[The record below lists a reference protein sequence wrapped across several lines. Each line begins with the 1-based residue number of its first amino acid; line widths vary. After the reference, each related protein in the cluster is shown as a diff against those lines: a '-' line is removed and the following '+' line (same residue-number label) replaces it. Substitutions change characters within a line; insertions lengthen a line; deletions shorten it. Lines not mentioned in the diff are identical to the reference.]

1 MSKYIGTPVVNV
13 SVDTVDVTGDITTTD
28 TTPEVIIVNSTHE
41 DTDGGREGKVTF
53 KGQQS
58 GGEETTLAQIQ
69 ASHDGTSDD
78 EKGDLIFKT
87 NDGSDGASPTER
99 LRFDSS
105 GRASFSNGSIVTIGN
120 STMGG
125 IAGKVPD
132 TEDFT
137 LAVVGTGFLDSSA
150 TLQRFENSS
159 SGPALLLGHSRSGTI
174 GSNTILQDGD
184 ELGKIRFF
192 ADDGTNMDH
201 YGGEIKVVIDG
212 TPGANDIPSS
222 MVFSTAAD
230 GSNSVSERMRLTS
243 DGDLCL
249 GRTSVLYDFGDGRTA
264 LTLQGSGSQ
273 DYCSLQL
280 GNNGTASNGQIH
292 GLVAF
297 YDGTNENSRIQS
309 IRYSGTDDSHLQFYT
324 SSGGTLS
331 EAARILDD
339 GALIVGDSA
348 DIRANSQV
356 GVSIESEGRIFMSRG
371 TGNGGFTHLAF
382 YNGNGLVGSVTTTN
396 AATAFSTSSDYR
408 LKENITDI
416 SDGIT
421 RVKQLAPKRFNWI
434 ADETNT
440 AIDGFLA
447 HEAQTVVPEA
457 ITGTK
462 DETEA
467 IGNVKDSDGNNI
479 KTGVTKPDTLEEGH
493 TWTETGTQPVMQG
506 IDQSKLVPLLTAALQ
521 EAIAKIETLETKV
534 AALEG

>member
-1 MSKYIGTPVVNV
+1 MTRARDLAKLISGSSTLGGTGELVLKD
-13 SVDTVDVTGDITTTD
+13 VDTADGSSPKITFQTGDTD
-28 TTPEVIIVNSTHE
+28 IAANDVLGTIDFQAPDEGTG
-41 DTDGGREGKVTF
+41 TDALLVAAGIEAVSEGDFSASSNATKLSF
-53 KGQQS
+53 KTGASETATEKMSIDS
-58 GGEETTLAQIQ
+58 GGTVNISSPSNARALKMQNGANNSASQI
-69 ASHDGTSDD
+69 T
-78 EKGDLIFKT
+78 
-87 NDGSDGASPTER
+87 
-99 LRFDSS
+99 
-105 GRASFSNGSIVTIGN
+105 
-120 STMGG
+120 
-125 IAGKVPD
+125 
-132 TEDFT
+132 
-137 LAVVGTGFLDSSA
+137 FLS
-150 TLQRFENSS
+150 
-159 SGPALLLGHSRSGTI
+159 
-174 GSNTILQDGD
+174 
-184 ELGKIRFF
+184 
-192 ADDGTNMDH
+192 DDGTEDSFVRNQSSSSAVDTLSFGT
-201 YGGEIKVVIDG
+201 GG
-212 TPGANDIPSS
+212 
-222 MVFSTAAD
+222 
-230 GSNSVSERMRLTS
+230 SERMRLTS

-249 GRTSVLYDFGDGRTA
+249 GRTSVLFDFGDGRTA
-264 LTLQGSGSQ
+264 LAIQGSGSQ

-506 IDQSKLVPLLTAALQ
+506 IDQSKLVPLLTASLQ

>member
-1 MSKYIGTPVVNV
+1 MTRARDLAKLISGSSTLGGTGELVLKD
-13 SVDTVDVTGDITTTD
+13 VDTADGSSPKITFQTGDTD
-28 TTPEVIIVNSTHE
+28 IAANDVLGTIDFQAPDEGTG
-41 DTDGGREGKVTF
+41 TDALLVAAGIEAVSEGDFSASSNATKLSF
-53 KGQQS
+53 KTGASETATEKMSIDS
-58 GGEETTLAQIQ
+58 GGTVNISSPSNARALKMQNGANNSASQI
-69 ASHDGTSDD
+69 T
-78 EKGDLIFKT
+78 
-87 NDGSDGASPTER
+87 
-99 LRFDSS
+99 
-105 GRASFSNGSIVTIGN
+105 
-120 STMGG
+120 
-125 IAGKVPD
+125 
-132 TEDFT
+132 
-137 LAVVGTGFLDSSA
+137 FLS
-150 TLQRFENSS
+150 
-159 SGPALLLGHSRSGTI
+159 
-174 GSNTILQDGD
+174 
-184 ELGKIRFF
+184 
-192 ADDGTNMDH
+192 DDGTEDSFVRNQSSSSAVDTLSFGT
-201 YGGEIKVVIDG
+201 GG
-212 TPGANDIPSS
+212 
-222 MVFSTAAD
+222 
-230 GSNSVSERMRLTS
+230 SERMRLTS

-249 GRTSVLYDFGDGRTA
+249 GRTSVLFDFGDGRTA
-264 LTLQGSGSQ
+264 LAIQGSGSQ

-280 GNNGTASNGQIH
+280 GNNGTASNGQIL

-309 IRYSGTDDSHLQFYT
+309 IRDRGTDDSHLQFYT

-440 AIDGFLA
+440 TIDGFLA

-534 AALEG
+534 AALEAE

>member
-1 MSKYIGTPVVNV
+1 MPYLGNEPAVAYTSTTKDTFSGDASTTDFTMSKSANVNAVRVVVENVVQNPTVAYTCSGTTISFTSAPPTGTNNIYVVHLGPPAA
-13 SVDTVDVTGDITTTD
+13 TVAPPTTINNATTFTGGVTLKNETA
-28 TTPEVIIVNSTHE
+28 E
-41 DTDGGREGKVTF
+41 DTDGGRESIVTF
-53 KGQQS
+53 QGTQS
-58 GGEETTLAQIQ
+58 GNEITTLAQIQ

-78 EKGDLIFKT
+78 QAGDLIFKT
-87 NDGSDGASPTER
+87 NDGSDGASPTEVMR
-99 LRFDSS
+99 
-105 GRASFSNGSIVTIGN
+105 
-120 STMGG
+120 
-125 IAGKVPD
+125 
-132 TEDFT
+132 
-137 LAVVGTGFLDSSA
+137 LDSGGTVNISSPSNARALKMQNGANNSA
-150 TLQRFENSS
+150 SQITFLS
-159 SGPALLLGHSRSGTI
+159 
-174 GSNTILQDGD
+174 
-184 ELGKIRFF
+184 
-192 ADDGTNMDH
+192 DDGTEDSFVRNQSSSSAVDTLSFGT
-201 YGGEIKVVIDG
+201 GG
-212 TPGANDIPSS
+212 
-222 MVFSTAAD
+222 
-230 GSNSVSERMRLTS
+230 SERMRLTS

-249 GRTSVLYDFGDGRTA
+249 GRTSVLFDFGDGRTA
-264 LTLQGSGSQ
+264 LAIQGSGSQ